1 MKNIHGNVM
10 AFSLLRSCLDRTCED
25 NKSLM
30 SRENYYFSEDDL
42 GMFNADRVRDTLF
55 NISTLH

>member
-1 MKNIHGNVM
+1 MKNIHDNVM
-10 AFSLLRSCLDRTCED
+10 DFSLLRSCLERTFEE

-30 SRENYYFSEDDL
+30 SIENYFNEDDL

-55 NISTLH
+55 NISVLH